1 MRVMKSYCLTIGF
14 LILFISKGCNIGVE
28 KSEYPG
34 VIRVNLQA
42 DPTDTSITILDKTY
56 IPDTS
61 SVMKVKVFEAKAYID
76 SCYTILL
83 PTLDAFIDEGKS
95 YNILEKDE
103 GKYKKYKIY
112 ESYAPPGIYN
122 RLQFGIVVKELEIGG
137 YKIPIEVPEG
147 ESLIYNFDIEFAVY
161 EYDTTE
167 INIQIK
173 PFKSLYR
180 YRDSYMFNGN
190 LEITSINVYRQK

>member
-1 MRVMKSYCLTIGF
+1 MKCYYLTIVI
-14 LILFISKGCNIGVE
+14 LIMLISKGCNIEVE
-28 KSEYPG
+28 KSDYPG
-34 VIRVNLQA
+34 VLRLNLQA

-83 PTLDAFIDEGKS
+83 PTLDAFIDEGRS
-95 YNILEKDE
+95 YDILKKDE
-103 GKYKKYKIY
+103 GKYKRYKIY

-122 RLQFGIVVKELEIGG
+122 RLQFGIIIKELEIGG

-147 ESLIYNFDIEFAVY
+147 GSLIYNFDIEFAVY
-161 EYDTTE
+161 EDDTTE

-173 PFKSLYR
+173 PFESLYR
-180 YRDSYMFNGN
+180 YRDSYIFNGN